1 MWKVSSRR
9 SFRLSE
15 KALANLDQYAKQIK
29 NNRNFSLNQILE
41 NLGTPQK
48 QSEHPEG
55 ENPPPQKEKPFDYEN
70 WYPDCE
76 FGTYFKA
83 KKKVHCRCS
92 YPSVKKW
99 LPKDRLV
106 DPQVCENCLP
116 TIQRIKDFIDQRQ
129 EEKKTPNHTRKYFT
143 DEKGQRIPY

>member
-48 QSEHPEG
+48 QSEHTEG
-55 ENPPPQKEKPFDYEN
+55 ENPPPQKEKPFDYET
-70 WYPDCE
+70 WYSDCE
-76 FGTYFKA
+76 YGTYFKD
-83 KKKVHCRCS
+83 KKKVHCACA

-106 DPQVCENCLP
+106 DPQVCDNCYP
-116 TIQRIKDFIDQRQ
+116 RIQQIQDFIQKR
-129 EEKKTPNHTRKYFT
+129 EEKKGALAHTSKFFT